1 MVILG
6 RERRSR
12 GNSLSL
18 SSGHQN
24 DNTDSAESQTAKD
37 DSERSNAV
45 SKFDAVLKFRNYKPL
60 DSELARFSVD
70 LSPALDIAD
79 ELREV
84 LEEAKKFQEVEEIDL
99 ASLAPKK
106 VDWDLKRDAQKK
118 LDKLERRTQKAI
130 IELINATSTSRAILE
145 KKQALSV
152 KAGRRNANDNLAPL
166 FQISDSDWPYRYFSS
181 PPE

>member
-45 SKFDAVLKFRNYKPL
+45 SNAVLKFRNYKPL

-130 IELINATSTSRAILE
+130 IELIRQRL
-145 KKQALSV
+145 QAGSSELLLPAMNFSA
-152 KAGRRNANDNLAPL
+152 KAAEESHM
-166 FQISDSDWPYRYFSS
+166 SDED
-181 PPE
+181 

>member
-6 RERRSR
+6 QGKRSR
-12 GNSLSL
+12 DNSLSF
-18 SSGHQN
+18 SNGHH
-24 DNTDSAESQTAKD
+24 DESADSPKNQAAKD
-37 DSERSNAV
+37 DSERSSTV
-45 SKFDAVLKFRNYKPL
+45 TKFDAVLKFRNYKPL
-60 DSELARFSVD
+60 DSELARFTVD

-79 ELREV
+79 ELRDV

-130 IELINATSTSRAILE
+130 IELIRQRL
-145 KKQALSV
+145 QAGSNELLLPAMNFSA
-152 KAGRRNANDNLAPL
+152 KAAEESHM
-166 FQISDSDWPYRYFSS
+166 SDED
-181 PPE
+181 

>member
-130 IELINATSTSRAILE
+130 IELIRQRL
-145 KKQALSV
+145 QAGSSELLLPAMNFSA
-152 KAGRRNANDNLAPL
+152 KAAEESHM
-166 FQISDSDWPYRYFSS
+166 SDED
-181 PPE
+181 